1 MSHDSVTP
9 EQLNALLDGDL
20 EADQAAALRQHID
33 TCEECRAE
41 YEAMAQA
48 RQVLRDIPQPAV
60 PEGLLASIKADAE
73 TELAEPAAPS
83 IWSRWRIATAVAAAA
98 AVLLAVFT
106 PWQALHEDEVCEVCP
121 PTETPSVVAEAPADD
136 QDAPLAAATPD
147 DATDPEPVTDG
158 TELAQAPPAEPEMN
172 RTPRRRSVPR
182 ERRVGSS
189 RPVEVA
195 VSPEPTPAPAEVAEP
210 AVETVREPAL
220 ASAPV
225 AAEPSSAV
233 GEPLMGEA
241 DRATVI
247 AMGPRTTVEDEPTL
261 APARSPELETE
272 MATGVIAEMVL
283 NQYVAEHMVESSST
297 MLSVVTDTPT
307 SELGPVLAED
317 EDEPGSFGFSFTDA
331 MRRALTESE
340 NQVP

>member
-1 MSHDSVTP
+1 
-9 EQLNALLDGDL
+9 
-20 EADQAAALRQHID
+20 
-33 TCEECRAE
+33 
-41 YEAMAQA
+41 
-48 RQVLRDIPQPAV
+48 
-60 PEGLLASIKADAE
+60 
-73 TELAEPAAPS
+73 
-83 IWSRWRIATAVAAAA
+83 
-98 AVLLAVFT
+98 
-106 PWQALHEDEVCEVCP
+106 
-121 PTETPSVVAEAPADD
+121 VVAEVPADD
-136 QDAPLAAATPD
+136 QDAPRAAAPAEGD
-147 DATDPEPVTDG
+147 TDPEPVTDG
-158 TELAQAPPAEPEMN
+158 TELAHAPPAEPEAD
-172 RTPRRRSVPR
+172 RAPRRRSAPR
-182 ERRVGSS
+182 ERRAATS
-189 RPVEVA
+189 RPVEAA

-210 AVETVREPAL
+210 EVETVREPAL

-225 AAEPSSAV
+225 SGEPASAV
-233 GEPLMGEA
+233 GEPLMAEA